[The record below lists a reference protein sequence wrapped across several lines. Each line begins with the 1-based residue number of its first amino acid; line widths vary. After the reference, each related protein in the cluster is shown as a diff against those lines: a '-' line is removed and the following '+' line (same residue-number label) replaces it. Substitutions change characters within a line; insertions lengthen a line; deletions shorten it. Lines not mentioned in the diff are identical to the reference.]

1 MKNFMSPPLKLIFYY
16 KQKQFFAGT
25 SVSLANVRL
34 LALKSPMTILDRI
47 LSKKKERLA
56 SAKFRI
62 SLSEM
67 KSAVKEI
74 EAPRDFITAI
84 SGDGNGIRLIAEI
97 KKASPSKGL
106 IRPDFD
112 HKEIAAVYH
121 SNKVDSISVLTEE
134 DFFQGSPEFIKDV
147 KNIAACPVL
156 RKDFIFDEY
165 QLYETRASKADAV
178 LLIAAILQRNQAE
191 EYLCHARELG
201 LSVLFEVHNFEE
213 LETALRIQAPVI
225 GINNRNL
232 KTLAIDL
239 NTTFELKKQIPADR
253 VIVSESGIKS
263 REDVLKLEEAGI
275 DAMLIGTSL
284 MESGDIEGKI
294 RVLRGIG

>member
-1 MKNFMSPPLKLIFYY
+1 
-16 KQKQFFAGT
+16 
-25 SVSLANVRL
+25 
-34 LALKSPMTILDRI
+34 MTILERI
-47 LSKKKERLA
+47 LEKKKERLS
-56 SAKFRI
+56 SAKSGI
-62 SLSEM
+62 SLSEL
-67 KSAVKEI
+67 KSAVKDI

-84 SGDGNGIRLIAEI
+84 TRGSNGIRLIAEI

-106 IRPDFD
+106 IKSDFD
-112 HKEIAAVYH
+112 HKKIASSYQDQ
-121 SNKVDSISVLTEE
+121 NVDAISVLTEE
-134 DFFQGSPEFIKDV
+134 DFFRGRLEFLQDV

-165 QLYETRASKADAV
+165 QLYETRANAADAV

-191 EYLCHARELG
+191 EYLELARELG
-201 LSVLFEVHNFEE
+201 LSVLFEVHTFQE
-213 LETALRIQAPVI
+213 LETALRTKAPVI

-239 NTTFELKKQIPADR
+239 NTTLALKKQIPADR
-253 VIVSESGIKS
+253 VIVSESGIKD
-263 REDVLKLEEAGI
+263 REDVLRLEGAGV

-284 MESGDIEGKI
+284 MESGDIEEKI